1 MGWVSPTGFDDPD
14 SEWTAETLLY
24 DDDEGSY
31 GIGKGDHYVELSLAS
46 AINCEK
52 CRLQVALDGTYNVDF
67 HYDADWHNIFHDTVT
82 EAEGWK
88 EITNVAGIKLVDKAR
103 IKRDT
108 SDAYVEEFDFWKD
121 VTLATAAKR
130 RMAAAFKPILKAPI
144 PDGTI
149 SAADRE
155 HIAWTYGGLAAPVGL
170 GAYYMMLSSYG
181 INIQS
186 AGQGRVQ

>member
-1 MGWVSPTGFDDPD
+1 MSKLELESGTDVLLLETGDALLL
-14 SEWTAETLLY
+14 EWT
-24 DDDEGSY
+24 
-31 GIGKGDHYVELSLAS
+31 
-46 AINCEK
+46 
-52 CRLQVALDGTYNVDF
+52 LD
-67 HYDADWHNIFHDTVT
+67 
-82 EAEGWK
+82 
-88 EITNVAGIKLVDKAR
+88 
-103 IKRDT
+103 
-108 SDAYVEEFDFWKD
+108 
-121 VTLATAAKR
+121 TAARKR

-155 HIAWTYGGLAAPVGL
+155 HIAWTYGGVAPVTVGL

>member
-1 MGWVSPTGFDDPD
+1 MSKLELESGTDVLLLETGDALLL
-14 SEWTAETLLY
+14 EWT
-24 DDDEGSY
+24 
-31 GIGKGDHYVELSLAS
+31 
-46 AINCEK
+46 
-52 CRLQVALDGTYNVDF
+52 LD
-67 HYDADWHNIFHDTVT
+67 
-82 EAEGWK
+82 
-88 EITNVAGIKLVDKAR
+88 
-103 IKRDT
+103 
-108 SDAYVEEFDFWKD
+108 
-121 VTLATAAKR
+121 TAARKR